1 MALPSRAPSLGCP
14 GDDASPGRGVAALV
28 APDRGLIRNAPAVPV
43 LFPRGCQPKGLKMTD
58 IVERLRRTA
67 SLGITNS
74 RLMDEAADEIERL
87 RAEQGTEDD
96 MANEETANVEA
107 QTRSTKQKVGR

>member
-1 MALPSRAPSLGCP
+1 
-14 GDDASPGRGVAALV
+14 
-28 APDRGLIRNAPAVPV
+28 
-43 LFPRGCQPKGLKMTD
+43 MTD

-74 RLMDEAADEIERL
+74 GLMKEAADKIERL
-87 RAEQGTEDD
+87 RAKQGTEDD

-107 QTRSTKQKVGR
+107 QTR